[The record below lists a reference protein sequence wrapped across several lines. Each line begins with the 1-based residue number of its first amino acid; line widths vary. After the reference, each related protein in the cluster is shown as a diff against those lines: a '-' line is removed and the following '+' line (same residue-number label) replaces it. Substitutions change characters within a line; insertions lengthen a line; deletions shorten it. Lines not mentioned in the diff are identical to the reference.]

1 MRRAQSVRHYPR
13 PSVAQGVDDLGILQ
27 EGEESVED
35 VLRKQLLDKERECD
49 KVRVSTCYTK
59 KNLFFK
65 KKFHYTQ
72 IRFCCQLSC
81 SSPFKRFKT
90 NSSNDHR

>member
-59 KNLFFK
+59 KNLFF
-65 KKFHYTQ
+65 
-72 IRFCCQLSC
+72 
-81 SSPFKRFKT
+81 
-90 NSSNDHR
+90 